1 MFPWLEKE
9 TMKESILAGHGHLYA
24 ISDQEKCTQENLDII
39 DFSQAVFDGG
49 CKLLQYRDKISSETK
64 ISRILEEIL
73 PVAAKYDALVILND
87 YLRIA
92 TDFNSPVHLG
102 AEDQS
107 LLSEVFTKAETPN
120 SQDKPIPHGR
130 TIHSLEQL
138 NHWSGKIPRPDYIG
152 FGTIFQSE
160 IKPNNQSN
168 FDLIPEILSQWNHDI
183 VLIGGIH
190 YDNLPR
196 LPKEKNIYYA
206 MISGFFQKGNSLRAI
221 TNSTSALVELII
233 S

>member
-1 MFPWLEKE
+1 
-9 TMKESILAGHGHLYA
+9 MKGSILAGHGHLYA

-64 ISRILEEIL
+64 ISRILDKIL
-73 PVAAKYDALVILND
+73 LVAAKYDALVILND

-92 TDFNSPVHLG
+92 TDFNIPVHLG

-120 SQDKPIPHGR
+120 SQDKPIPHDSRPHGR

-190 YDNLPR
+190 HDNLPR
-196 LPKEKNIYYA
+196 LPKKENIYYA
-206 MISGFFQKGNSLRAI
+206 IISGFFQKGNSLRAI
-221 TNSTSALVELII
+221 TNSTSALVELTI